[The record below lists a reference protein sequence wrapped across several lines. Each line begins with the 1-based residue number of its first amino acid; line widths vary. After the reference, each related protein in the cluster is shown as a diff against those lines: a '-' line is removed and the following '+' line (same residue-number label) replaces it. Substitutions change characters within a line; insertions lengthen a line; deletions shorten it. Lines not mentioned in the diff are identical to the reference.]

1 MRFIADENVPRHVL
15 DRLRADRHDV
25 TSIEGPLSGIPDR
38 EVLKA
43 AESEGR
49 VLITADRGFGE
60 LLVRHRL
67 GVIGV
72 IVFQL
77 DFRTQ
82 PRQTASP
89 KSSPFMPIGSRATWW
104 SLSQRG
110 LASGLYPL
118 GLNEA
123 GPHEHHPRT
132 LGI

>member
-25 TSIEGPLSGIPDR
+25 ISVEGPLSGIPDR
-38 EVLKA
+38 DVLKA

-77 DFRTQ
+77 ERLSNPAKADRVAEVVAVHANRLAGHLVVIEPART
-82 PRQTASP
+82 R
-89 KSSPFMPIGSRATWW
+89 IR
-104 SLSQRG
+104 
-110 LASGLYPL
+110 PL

-123 GPHEHHPRT
+123 GPYEY
-132 LGI
+132 